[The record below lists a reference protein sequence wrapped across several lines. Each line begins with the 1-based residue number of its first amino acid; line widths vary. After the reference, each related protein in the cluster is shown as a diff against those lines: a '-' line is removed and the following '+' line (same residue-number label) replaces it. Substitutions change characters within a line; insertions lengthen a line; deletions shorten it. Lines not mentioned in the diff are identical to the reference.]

1 MTGHRARAKDLILIA
16 EFIEVGELGLALEQM
31 ADVLNEWD
39 FAVLDD
45 ERADLLALADRMN
58 ISIRRVLEFCP
69 TLIAWRPSAFRPGH
83 IPSYRSMCKRPA
95 QSPVADAR
103 HCLLLLLSPLLSAA
117 VGRKDARS

>member
-1 MTGHRARAKDLILIA
+1 LVLIA
-16 EFIEVGELGLALEQM
+16 GFVEVSELGLALEQM

-69 TLIAWRPSAFRPGH
+69 TLIAWRPSAFRPD
-83 IPSYRSMCKRPA
+83 ISQVTARCASVLRSRRLLTLAIACCCCYHRYCRP
-95 QSPVADAR
+95 R
-103 HCLLLLLSPLLSAA
+103 
-117 VGRKDARS
+117 